1 MTAEGC
7 NEKSECTEG
16 CLSESEL
23 FTVDEEVWPSID
35 AAAPSEEGG
44 PIARKGF
51 NYQDEIAVGFV
62 LEMLANPQLVKI
74 HFETHDDLVLVWDI
88 GAPPLIAEFVQ
99 VKGAEADKLWS
110 VADLCLRKKQAVGS
124 SIFEKSLDRDQH
136 AETARFRIVTLRPV
150 VSLLTPL
157 TYERGHEARALT
169 CEEMVALKSDLDD
182 RMPDVVS
189 KRGHG
194 TDYWLDN
201 CLWDARH
208 DELAVKAQNKL
219 RLFELMQ
226 AAGRPLLSEHLDLL
240 LEELRKH
247 VKAAGDAKWKPDR
260 EQKILTREAFLLL
273 WDKCLAKLKD
283 GATQPSGGKLAE
295 KMNDASLIGTVAAMA
310 LDMRLDYARAVR
322 TSRYM
327 QPDEAGQLQGRVKS
341 EVQTLSA
348 KRAAGTLDLD
358 GPAFHALCIDR
369 MDAINASLPPDQGD
383 RSAFLK
389 GCMYDIADRC
399 LLRFDRTGL

>member
-1 MTAEGC
+1 MRRGLLSK
-7 NEKSECTEG
+7 NE
-16 CLSESEL
+16 
-23 FTVDEEVWPSID
+23 FPTVDEEVWPSID
-35 AAAPSEEGG
+35 AVAPSEEGG

-62 LEMLANPQLVKI
+62 LEMLANPQLVKV
-74 HFETHDDLVLVWDI
+74 HFETHDDLILVWDI

-99 VKGAEADKLWS
+99 VKGAEDDKLWS
-110 VADLCLRKKQAVGS
+110 VADLCLRKKRAVGS

-136 AETARFRIVTLRPV
+136 DETARFRIVTLRPV

-157 TYERGHEARALT
+157 TYERGLEARALS
-169 CEEMVALKSDLDD
+169 CKGMVALQSDLDG
-182 RMPDVVS
+182 RMPGLQS

-194 TDYWLDN
+194 TSYWLDN
-201 CLWDARH
+201 CHWDVRH
-208 DELAVKAQNKL
+208 DELAVKRQNKI
-219 RLFELMQ
+219 RLFEIMH
-226 AAGRPLLSEHLDLL
+226 ADGRPLLSEHLDILL
-240 LEELRKH
+240 DELRKL
-247 VKAAGDAKWKPDR
+247 VKAAGDALWKPDKTK
-260 EQKILTREAFLLL
+260 KILTREGFLAL
-273 WDKCLAKLKD
+273 WDTWLAKLK
-283 GATQPSGGKLAE
+283 GVAIQPSGGKLTE
-295 KMNDASLIGTVAAMA
+295 KMNDASLTGTLVAMA
-310 LDMRLDYARAVR
+310 LDMRLDYARFVR

-327 QPDEAGQLQGRVKS
+327 QPDEADHLQGRVKS

-358 GPAFHALCIDR
+358 GPAFHSLCMDR

>member
-1 MTAEGC
+1 MRRGQLSD
-7 NEKSECTEG
+7 NEC
-16 CLSESEL
+16 
-23 FTVDEEVWPSID
+23 VAADQEVWPSID

-44 PIARKGF
+44 PIARRGF
-51 NYQDEIAVGFV
+51 SYQDEIAVGFV

-99 VKGAEADKLWS
+99 VKGGEADKLWS
-110 VADLCLRKKQAVGS
+110 VAALCHRKKQAVGS

-136 AETARFRIVTLRPV
+136 DETARFRIVTLRPV
-150 VSLLTPL
+150 ATLLTPL
-157 TYERGHEARALT
+157 TYERGLEARALN
-169 CEEMVALKSDLDD
+169 CKEMVALKADLDG
-182 RMPDVVS
+182 RMPGVLS
-189 KRGHG
+189 KRGNG
-194 TDYWLDN
+194 TGYWLDN

-208 DELAVKAQNKL
+208 DELAVKTQNKF
-219 RLFELMQ
+219 RLFEIMQ
-226 AAGRPLLSEHLDLL
+226 AAGYPPLSEQLDLL
-240 LEELRKH
+240 LDELRKL
-247 VKAAGDAKWKPDR
+247 VKSAGDAKWKPDKAK
-260 EQKILTREAFLLL
+260 KILTREALLLL
-273 WDKCLAKLKD
+273 WDSYLAKLKD
-283 GATQPSGGKLAE
+283 GAIRPAGGKLSE
-295 KMNDASLIGTVAAMA
+295 KMNDASLTGTVVAMA
-310 LDMRLDYARAVR
+310 LDLRLDYARAVR

-327 QPDEAGQLQGRVKS
+327 QPNEADQLQGRVKS

>member
-1 MTAEGC
+1 LSGNEFATA
-7 NEKSECTEG
+7 
-16 CLSESEL
+16 
-23 FTVDEEVWPSID
+23 DEEVWPSID
-35 AAAPSEEGG
+35 AAAPTEEGG

-51 NYQDEIAVGFV
+51 TYQDEIAVGFV

-88 GAPPLIAEFVQ
+88 GAPLLIAEFVQ
-99 VKGAEADKLWS
+99 VKGAELDKLWS
-110 VADLCLRKKQAVGS
+110 VADLCERKKQAVGS

-150 VSLLTPL
+150 VSLLKPL
-157 TYERGHEARALT
+157 TYERGLEARALS
-169 CEEMVALKSDLDD
+169 CEEMVALKSDLDG
-182 RMPDVVS
+182 RMPGILS
-189 KRGHG
+189 KKGHG
-194 TDYWLDN
+194 TSYWLDN

-208 DELAVKAQNKL
+208 DEAAVIRQNKV
-219 RLFELMQ
+219 RLFEIMQ
-226 AAGRPLLSEHLDLL
+226 ANGRPLLSEHLDLL
-240 LEELRKH
+240 LDELLKL
-247 VKAAGDAKWKPDR
+247 VKSAGDAKWKPDKAK
-260 EQKILTREAFLLL
+260 KILTREALLLL
-273 WDKCLAKLKD
+273 WEEYLAKLRE
-283 GATQPSGGKLAE
+283 GATQPSGGKLTE

-310 LDMRLDYARAVR
+310 LEMRLDYARAVR

-327 QPDEAGQLQGRVKS
+327 QQDEASQLQGRVKS

>member
-1 MTAEGC
+1 MSGNEFATA
-7 NEKSECTEG
+7 
-16 CLSESEL
+16 
-23 FTVDEEVWPSID
+23 DEEVWPSID
-35 AAAPSEEGG
+35 AAAPTEEGG

-51 NYQDEIAVGFV
+51 TYQDEIAVGFV

-88 GAPPLIAEFVQ
+88 GAPLLIAEFVQ
-99 VKGAEADKLWS
+99 VKGAELDKLWS
-110 VADLCLRKKQAVGS
+110 VADLCERKKQAVGS

-150 VSLLTPL
+150 VSLLKPL
-157 TYERGHEARALT
+157 TYERGLEARALS
-169 CEEMVALKSDLDD
+169 CEEMVALKSDLDG
-182 RMPDVVS
+182 RMPGILS
-189 KRGHG
+189 KKGHG
-194 TDYWLDN
+194 TSYWLDN

-208 DELAVKAQNKL
+208 DEAAVIRQNKV
-219 RLFELMQ
+219 RLFEIMQ
-226 AAGRPLLSEHLDLL
+226 ANGRPLLSEHLDLL
-240 LEELRKH
+240 LDELLKL
-247 VKAAGDAKWKPDR
+247 VKSAGDAKWKPDKAK
-260 EQKILTREAFLLL
+260 KILTREALLLL
-273 WDKCLAKLKD
+273 WEEYLAKLRE
-283 GATQPSGGKLAE
+283 GATQPSGGKLTE

-310 LDMRLDYARAVR
+310 LEMRLDYARAVR

-327 QPDEAGQLQGRVKS
+327 QQDEASQLQGRVKS

>member
-1 MTAEGC
+1 MFRGL
-7 NEKSECTEG
+7 
-16 CLSESEL
+16 LSENKL
-23 FTVDEEVWPSID
+23 PIADEDVWPSID
-35 AAAPSEEGG
+35 DAAPSEEGG

-99 VKGAEADKLWS
+99 VKGGEMDKLWS
-110 VADLCLRKKQAVGS
+110 VADLCHRKKQAVGS

-136 AETARFRIVTLRPV
+136 DETARFRIVSLRPV
-150 VSLLTPL
+150 VSPLKPL
-157 TYERGHEARALT
+157 TYERGHEARVPS
-169 CEEMVALKSDLDD
+169 CEEMVALKLDLDT
-182 RMPDVVS
+182 RMSGVLS

-194 TDYWLDN
+194 TGYWLDN
-201 CLWDARH
+201 CLWDERH
-208 DELAVKAQNKL
+208 DERTVKEKNKV
-219 RLFELMQ
+219 RLFEIMK
-226 AAGRPLLSEHLDLL
+226 ATGHPLLWEHLDLL
-240 LEELRKH
+240 LDELRKL
-247 VKAAGDAKWKPDR
+247 VKTAGDAKWKPDKAK
-260 EQKILTREAFLLL
+260 KILTREAFLVL
-273 WDKCLAKLKD
+273 WESCLAKLND
-283 GATQPSGGKLAE
+283 RAIQPSGGKLTE
-295 KMNDASLIGTVAAMA
+295 KMNDASLTGTVVAMA
-310 LDMRLDYARAVR
+310 LDMRLDYARSVR

-348 KRAAGTLDLD
+348 QRAAGTLDLD
-358 GPAFHALCIDR
+358 GPAFHALCIYR
-369 MDAINASLPPDQGD
+369 MDAVNASLSPDQGD

>member
-1 MTAEGC
+1 MRRGL
-7 NEKSECTEG
+7 
-16 CLSESEL
+16 LSETEFL
-23 FTVDEEVWPSID
+23 ENDEEAWPSID
-35 AAAPSEEGG
+35 ATAPSEEGG

-74 HFETHDDLVLVWDI
+74 HFETHDDLVLVWSI

-99 VKGAEADKLWS
+99 VKGAEEDKLWS
-110 VADLCLRKKQAVGS
+110 VADLCQRKKKAVGS

-136 AETARFRIVTLRPV
+136 EETARFRIVTLRPV
-150 VSLLTPL
+150 MSVLTPL
-157 TYERGHEARALT
+157 TYERGNEARAID
-169 CEEMVALKSDLDD
+169 CDEMVALKAELDV
-182 RMPDVVS
+182 RMPDVMS

-194 TDYWLDN
+194 TGYWLDN
-201 CLWDARH
+201 CLWDPRH
-208 DELAVKAQNKL
+208 DEAAVKTHNRM
-219 RLFELMQ
+219 RLFEIMQ
-226 AAGRPLLSEHLDLL
+226 AAGRPLLIEHVDILLD
-240 LEELRKH
+240 ELRKLA
-247 VKAAGDAKWKPDR
+247 KTAGDAKWKPNKAK
-260 EQKILTREAFLLL
+260 KILTREAFLTL
-273 WDKCLAKLKD
+273 WDACLAKLKD
-283 GATQPSGGKLAE
+283 DAVQPSGGKLTE
-295 KMNDASLIGTVAAMA
+295 KMHDALLTGTVVAMA
-310 LDMRLDYARAVR
+310 LDMRIDYARSVR

-327 QPDEAGQLQGRVKS
+327 QPDEARQLQGRVKS

-348 KRAAGTLDLD
+348 KRAAGMLDLD

-369 MDAINASLPPDQGD
+369 MDAIDASLPTDQGD

>member
-1 MTAEGC
+1 MRRGL
-7 NEKSECTEG
+7 
-16 CLSESEL
+16 LSEIEIL
-23 FTVDEEVWPSID
+23 ETDEEAWPSID
-35 AAAPSEEGG
+35 DAAPSEEGG

-74 HFETHDDLVLVWDI
+74 HFETHDDLVLVWAI

-110 VADLCLRKKQAVGS
+110 LADLCLRKKQAVGS

-136 AETARFRIVTLRPV
+136 DETARFRIVTLRPV

-157 TYERGHEARALT
+157 TYERGLEARALG
-169 CEEMVALKSDLDD
+169 CKEMVALKSDLDG
-182 RMPDVVS
+182 RMPDVLS

-194 TDYWLDN
+194 TSYWLDN

-208 DELAVKAQNKL
+208 DEPTVKTQNKV

-226 AAGRPLLSEHLDLL
+226 AAGRPPLWEHLDLL
-240 LEELRKH
+240 LDELRKL
-247 VKAAGDAKWKPDR
+247 VKTAGDAKWKPDKAK
-260 EQKILTREAFLLL
+260 KILTREAFLVL
-273 WDKCLAKLKD
+273 WDACLAKLKD
-283 GATQPSGGKLAE
+283 GATQPSGGKLTE
-295 KMNDASLIGTVAAMA
+295 KMNDASLTGTVVAMA
-310 LDMRLDYARAVR
+310 LDMRLDYARSVR

-348 KRAAGTLDLD
+348 KRAAGTLDLN
-358 GPAFHALCIDR
+358 GPAFHALCVDR
-369 MDAINASLPPDQGD
+369 MDAINASLPLDQGD

>member
-1 MTAEGC
+1 MRRGL
-7 NEKSECTEG
+7 
-16 CLSESEL
+16 LSENE
-23 FTVDEEVWPSID
+23 FIAADDEVWPSID
-35 AAAPSEEGG
+35 AVAPSEEGG

-62 LEMLANPQLVKI
+62 LEMLATPQLVKI
-74 HFETHDDLVLVWDI
+74 HFETHDDLILVWAI
-88 GAPPLIAEFVQ
+88 GTSALIAEFVQ

-136 AETARFRIVTLRPV
+136 DEIARFRIVTLRPV

-157 TYERGHEARALT
+157 TYERGLEARALS
-169 CEEMVALKSDLDD
+169 CKEMIALKSDLDE
-182 RMPDVVS
+182 RMPDVLS
-189 KRGHG
+189 KKGHG

-208 DELAVKAQNKL
+208 DEETVKTQNKV

-226 AAGRPLLSEHLDLL
+226 AAGRPLLWEHLDLL
-240 LEELRKH
+240 LDELRKL
-247 VKAAGDAKWKPDR
+247 VKLAGDAKWRPDKAK
-260 EQKILTREAFLLL
+260 KILTREAFLLL
-273 WDKCLAKLKD
+273 WDACLARLTD
-283 GATQPSGGKLAE
+283 GATQPSGGKLTK
-295 KMNDASLIGTVAAMA
+295 KMNDASLTGTVVAMA
-310 LDMRLDYARAVR
+310 LEMRLDYARSVR

-369 MDAINASLPPDQGD
+369 MDAINTSLPPDQGD